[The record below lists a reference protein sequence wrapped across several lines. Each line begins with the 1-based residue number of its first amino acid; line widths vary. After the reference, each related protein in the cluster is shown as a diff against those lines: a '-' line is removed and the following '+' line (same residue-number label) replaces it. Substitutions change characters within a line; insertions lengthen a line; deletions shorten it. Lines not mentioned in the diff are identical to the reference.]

1 MRLSTEFAALL
12 SYWKPDLGAFEK
24 LRKATFRCV
33 VSVRPP
39 IRPSKRN
46 SWGTNGRIKMKI
58 DLM

>member
-24 LRKATFRCV
+24 LRKATFRCA

-39 IRPSKRN
+39 IRPSTRN
-46 SWGTNGRIKMKI
+46 SSDYNEN
-58 DLM
+58 